1 MFSTTTGLSR
11 NSGNDGNRW
20 TALNFRRQSLIIPKV
35 LLSLHGISIRIAMY
49 KQIIRPLLFSL
60 NPETAHNLTFFALKA
75 LRYIP
80 LARPLVR
87 MIYSRKTPDL
97 EREVFGLKFRNPVGL
112 AGGLDKNGEFYNDL
126 GNFGFGFVEIGSL
139 TPEPQPGN
147 PKPRLFRVVKDRAI
161 INRMG
166 INNKGIRNA
175 VENLKRM
182 KPDVLVAGNISKN
195 TSSINEDAVK
205 DYESAFALLY
215 DFVDMFVLNISCPNV
230 SGLSALQDVSFL
242 SEIVDKLLN
251 LRMYFDEY
259 RPILIKVSPDISH
272 QQLDEIIDYSL
283 MSGVDGIVAGNTTR
297 SREGLTLPQE
307 KIDEIGNGGMS
318 GAPLFRK
325 NLELVRYI
333 HEQSRGKLP
342 IIGVGGIM
350 SGEQARQMLDAG
362 ASLVEIYSGFIYE
375 GPSLVRKINKYL
387 QK

>member
-1 MFSTTTGLSR
+1 M
-11 NSGNDGNRW
+11 
-20 TALNFRRQSLIIPKV
+20 
-35 LLSLHGISIRIAMY
+35 
-49 KQIIRPLLFSL
+49 FSL

-126 GNFGFGFVEIGSL
+126 GNFGFSFVEIGSL